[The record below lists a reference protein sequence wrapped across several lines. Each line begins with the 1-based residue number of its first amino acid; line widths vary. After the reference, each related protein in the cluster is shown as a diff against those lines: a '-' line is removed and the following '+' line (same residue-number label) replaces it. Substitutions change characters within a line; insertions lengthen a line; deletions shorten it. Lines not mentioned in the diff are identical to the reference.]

1 MAKHFVGMYEIEYT
15 ETAKEHLRLLRTNE
29 PAAFKKVTQLLL
41 ELMDHPKTGT
51 GHPEQLKG
59 DQKGRWSRH
68 ITKKHRLV
76 YEIHDTEVVVLVMAA
91 YSHYDEN

>member
-1 MAKHFVGMYEIEYT
+1 MYEIEYT
-15 ETAKEHLRLLRTNE
+15 EIAKEHIRLLSATE
-29 PAAFKKVTQLLL
+29 PAIFKKVSQLLL

-59 DQKGRWSRH
+59 EPNGRWSSR

-76 YEIHDTEVVVLVMAA
+76 YEIHDQQVLVLVLTA
-91 YSHYDEN
+91 YGHYEDK